1 MVRRL
6 IAGILASA
14 LLVLSPGLDASR
26 AFAANIAAPRGAV
39 PSLNGVGAAGAV
51 SVPRLGSLSAV
62 TLTAPSLAPSVLSA
76 PVLTIAAPA
85 LAPAPAAAPA
95 QAPRAAAASLPQMTA
110 ALAAPLAAAHDGNTA
125 AVAGRASAQQIEDVI
140 TGARSIE
147 GAGEAS
153 VIGGFASGAPA
164 LAAAADAPKAA
175 ASPAAPQAP
184 KAAPVKVV
192 SSRIAYKLHRV
203 FLSAVASLTGAV
215 HSLPAAGESLT
226 AAAIRSASSK
236 RVVISD
242 FDDTL
247 AAYNQTLSPEMISA
261 ISAVRAAGKHFV
273 VISDRGDEK
282 RAHQLTVFESLETMP
297 VELRA
302 GMYVAANSGG
312 RVYRY
317 DEQGVPRKV
326 FEVPALA
333 AERKTLVE
341 QAAAATKERMKAL
354 GAEQH
359 DPIKSGNN
367 NPSESWNTYGYAMM
381 LKVGSSEAQVRGAAA
396 IMQEELSKV
405 GIEAEVNPRFAKD
418 PANPPYINFS
428 IVTKQP
434 ATAFIAKAL
443 GAGAKDVVLVGD
455 SQYQPKEAKNKG
467 GLLDRMGAKLAG
479 RAMPQTGN
487 QTDRNMEK
495 ALPGALVIAVGHNAD
510 PRMKNAW
517 VTAVKGPESTRRM
530 LLSVASRPAKAA
542 KAGEES
548 ALMTALGVLGIVAL
562 LAAAGA
568 AGYVFLSA
576 IAEILVQGEQL
587 LRQQYMDPFDGAF
600 LLGAGGLL
608 FGSLKNAGKK
618 DDEPSKKANE
628 DRPISRVERAL
639 AGVLLALALGGSLY
653 LWYLLY
659 AGFGQL
665 APAPIEV
672 PPGWQGPIP
681 DINDIFGFAG
691 LGMAGTLAAGSSSIR
706 SRLRAGL
713 SKVKE
718 FLRPAF
724 PFLAWLGLAS
734 LTAAIYAGFYWAASN
749 APAATP
755 AVPVA
760 PFGWESLFQ
769 AGGLGA
775 GALGML
781 GMMTRPAL
789 LDNPGQ
795 AYGKALETA
804 AKLAAERGVA
814 ADRVLFVQATAVMP
828 LHQGKQWHYQFA
840 LPRQGGRYDLVYVDF
855 ERSLSA
861 VGLDHRV
868 SVYENVSALPEGAV
882 AKALTPYLLSQRG
895 ALHGPQQALDAL
907 RAQQP
912 GFGTSVS
919 VALRLEQNDDLDP
932 WYRFYDNNGA
942 QAAVNARTREIRV
955 AVAPAPELKKAGL
968 SGAAK
973 FLIAAALAAVAYALV
988 TGQLAAAA
996 GFALAAGAV
1005 KQSGQGRA
1013 KLSDD
1018 EVRAAAS
1025 SVISYKGRP
1034 WSSTEF
1040 NSVYYPALENLKARG
1055 ATKKQIALFEKL
1067 VADAPIKGGS
1077 FNPWSGD

>member
-1 MVRRL
+1 
-6 IAGILASA
+6 
-14 LLVLSPGLDASR
+14 
-26 AFAANIAAPRGAV
+26 
-39 PSLNGVGAAGAV
+39 
-51 SVPRLGSLSAV
+51 
-62 TLTAPSLAPSVLSA
+62 
-76 PVLTIAAPA
+76 
-85 LAPAPAAAPA
+85 
-95 QAPRAAAASLPQMTA
+95 
-110 ALAAPLAAAHDGNTA
+110 
-125 AVAGRASAQQIEDVI
+125 
-140 TGARSIE
+140 
-147 GAGEAS
+147 
-153 VIGGFASGAPA
+153 
-164 LAAAADAPKAA
+164 
-175 ASPAAPQAP
+175 
-184 KAAPVKVV
+184 VV

-215 HSLPAAGESLT
+215 HSMPAAGERLT
-226 AAAIRSASSK
+226 DAAIKSAASK

-247 AAYNQTLSPEMISA
+247 AAYNQTLSPEMIAA
-261 ISAVRAAGKHFV
+261 IAAVRAAGKHFV

-297 VELRA
+297 VALRA
-302 GMYVAANSGG
+302 GMYVAANAGG

-317 DEQGVPRKV
+317 DEQGVPQRV
-326 FEVPALA
+326 FEVPALE
-333 AERKTLVE
+333 AERRALVE
-341 QAAAATKERMKAL
+341 RASAATKERMKAL

-359 DPIKSGNN
+359 DPVTSGNN
-367 NPSESWNTYGYAMM
+367 NPAESWNTYGYAMM

-396 IMQEELSKV
+396 IMQEELAKV

-434 ATAFIAKAL
+434 ATAYIAKAL
-443 GAGAKDVVLVGD
+443 GATAKDVVLVGD
-455 SQYQPKEAKNKG
+455 SQYQPREAKNKG
-467 GLLDRMGAKLAG
+467 GFLDRMGAKLAG

-495 ALPGALVIAVGHNAD
+495 ALPGALVFAVGHNAD
-510 PRMKNAW
+510 PRMSNAW

-530 LLSVASRPAKAA
+530 LLSVASQPAKSAAPA

-562 LAAAGA
+562 LAAAGV
-568 AGYVFLSA
+568 AGYMFLSA
-576 IAEILVQGEQL
+576 IAEILVQGEQM
-587 LRQQYMDPFDGAF
+587 LRDGF
-600 LLGAGGLL
+600 GHDEFFMLGAGGLML
-608 FGSLKNAGKK
+608 GSLRNAGKK
-618 DDEPSKKANE
+618 DGEPSKKTDE
-628 DRPISRVERAL
+628 DKPISRAERVVT
-639 AGVLLALALGGSLY
+639 GVLLALALGGSLY

-691 LGMAGTLAAGSSSIR
+691 LGMAGTLAAGSSSVR
-706 SRLRAGL
+706 SGLRAGL

-775 GALGML
+775 AALGL
-781 GMMTRPAL
+781 GMMTRPAV
-789 LDNPGQ
+789 LDNPGDSY
-795 AYGKALETA
+795 AKALETA
-804 AKLAAERGVA
+804 TKLAAERGVA
-814 ADRVLFVQATAVMP
+814 ADKVLFVQATAVMP

-840 LPRQGGRYDLVYVDF
+840 LPRQNGRHDLVYVDL
-855 ERSLSA
+855 ERNLTA
-861 VGLDHRV
+861 VGLDQRV
-868 SVYENVSALPEGAV
+868 SVYENVSVLPEGAV
-882 AKALTPYLLSQRG
+882 AKSLTPYLLAQRG

-912 GFGTSVS
+912 GFGASVS
-919 VALRLEQNDDLDP
+919 VALRLEQTEDLDP

-942 QAAVNARTREIRV
+942 QAAVNARTKEIRV

-968 SGAAK
+968 SGTAK

-988 TGQLAAAA
+988 TGQLGAAA
-996 GFALAAGAV
+996 GFVFAAGAV
-1005 KQSGQGRA
+1005 AKSGKGKA

-1025 SVISYKGRP
+1025 AVISYKGRP

-1055 ATKKQIALFEKL
+1055 ATKKQVALFEKL